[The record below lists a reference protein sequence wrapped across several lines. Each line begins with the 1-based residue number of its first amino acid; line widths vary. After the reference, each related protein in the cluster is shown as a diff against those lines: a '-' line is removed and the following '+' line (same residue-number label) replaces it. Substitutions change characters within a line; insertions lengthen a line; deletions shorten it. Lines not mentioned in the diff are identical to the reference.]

1 MATTSDGNV
10 ENLQDLFG
18 VKAFGD
24 RAALAVGLAIAFAL
38 GALIGIQRGWQYRE
52 RPSGQRVAG
61 VRTHALVGLFG
72 GLSVALSQQLGPWT
86 FNLALASVAI
96 LAVAGY
102 RAQAA
107 DYHDY
112 SITGAVG
119 LLLTFVFGAL
129 AVMGQIA
136 IAATAAVITAL
147 VLDNKDEIHGALLKL
162 RDNELDAGLK
172 LLLISVVVLP
182 LLPNQ
187 GFGPGNVINPYEV
200 WWMVVLIA
208 SISFVG
214 YFAMRWGGT
223 EKGILFTSLFAG
235 LSSST
240 ALTLHFSR
248 LARDDGDLRRLL
260 GAGLLLGC
268 AVMFPR
274 VLVYCAL
281 INRALLAELVAPL
294 LMMMLALLVP
304 ALLIWW
310 RQHHIAAVKPFT
322 GRQNPLDLKSA
333 FGFALLLVL
342 ILVAT
347 EVMKNWMGDR
357 GIYLLA
363 AISGAADVDAI
374 TLSLTRLSQQGL
386 NAHTAVIGIVLAAA
400 VNNLVKT
407 AMAGGIGGLGFL
419 AWIIGPMLL
428 SSASGLLIAWW

>member
-1 MATTSDGNV
+1 M
-10 ENLQDLFG
+10 ENLQDLFDI
-18 VKAFGD
+18 KAFGD
-24 RAALAVGLAIAFAL
+24 RAALIVGLAIAFAL

-61 VRTHALVGLFG
+61 IRTHALVGLFG

-102 RAQAA
+102 RAQATE
-107 DYHDY
+107 YHDY

-129 AVMGQIA
+129 AVMGQVA
-136 IAATAAVITAL
+136 IAATSAVITAL
-147 VLDNKDEIHGALLKL
+147 VLDNKDEIHGALLRL

-187 GFGPGNVINPYEV
+187 GFGPDDVVNPYEV
-200 WWMVVLIA
+200 WWMVVMIA

-214 YFAMRWGGT
+214 YFAMRLGGA
-223 EKGILFTSLFAG
+223 EKGVLFTSLFAG

-274 VLVYCAL
+274 VLVYCML
-281 INRALLAELVAPL
+281 INRALLAELAAPL
-294 LMMMLALLVP
+294 LTMMLALLVP

-310 RQHHIAAVKPFT
+310 RQHHIAPVKPFA
-322 GRQNPLDLKSA
+322 GRQNPLDLKAA

-342 ILVAT
+342 VLVAT

-363 AISGAADVDAI
+363 ALSGAADVDAI

-428 SSASGLLIAWW
+428 SSATGLLIAWW

>member
-1 MATTSDGNV
+1 M
-10 ENLQDLFG
+10 ENLQDLFDI
-18 VKAFGD
+18 KAFGD
-24 RAALAVGLAIAFAL
+24 HAALIGGLAIAFAL
-38 GALIGIQRGWQYRE
+38 GTLIGIQRGWQYRE

-61 VRTHALVGLFG
+61 IRTHALVGLFG

-86 FNLALASVAI
+86 FHLALASVAI

-102 RAQAA
+102 RAQATE
-107 DYHDY
+107 YHDY

-129 AVMGQIA
+129 AVMGQVA
-136 IAATAAVITAL
+136 IAATSAVITAL
-147 VLDNKDEIHGALLKL
+147 VLDNKDEIHGALLRL

-187 GFGPGNVINPYEV
+187 GFGPDDVVNPYEV
-200 WWMVVLIA
+200 WWMVVMIA

-214 YFAMRWGGT
+214 YFAMRLGGA
-223 EKGILFTSLFAG
+223 EKGVLFTSLFAG

-274 VLVYCAL
+274 VLVYCML
-281 INRALLAELVAPL
+281 INRALLAELAAPL
-294 LMMMLALLVP
+294 LTMMLALLVP
-304 ALLIWW
+304 AVLIWW
-310 RQHHIAAVKPFT
+310 RQHQIAPVKPLAA
-322 GRQNPLDLKSA
+322 RQNPLDLKSA

-342 ILVAT
+342 VMVAT

-363 AISGAADVDAI
+363 ALSGAADVDAI
-374 TLSLTRLSQQGL
+374 TLSLSRLSQQGL

-419 AWIIGPMLL
+419 VWIIGPMLL

>member
-1 MATTSDGNV
+1 MENVTDALSAEALSSDDPLALG
-10 ENLQDLFG
+10 
-18 VKAFGD
+18 
-24 RAALAVGLAIAFAL
+24 LAVAFAL

-52 RPSGQRVAG
+52 RESGQRVAG
-61 VRTHALVGLFG
+61 IRTHALVGLFG
-72 GLSVALSQQLGPWT
+72 GLSAALSHQLGSWA
-86 FNLALASVAI
+86 FNLALVSVTV

-107 DYHDY
+107 EHKDY

-129 AVMGQIA
+129 AVLGQIA

-147 VLDNKDEIHGALLKL
+147 VLDNKDEIHGALRKL
-162 RDNELDAGLK
+162 RQNELDAGLK

-187 GFGPGNVINPYEV
+187 GFGPSGAVNPYEV

-248 LARDDGDLRRLL
+248 LARDNADLRRLL

-274 VLVYCAL
+274 MLIYCVL
-281 INRALLAELVAPL
+281 INRALLPELAIPL
-294 LMMMLALLVP
+294 LTMMLALMVP
-304 ALLIWW
+304 ALVIWW
-310 RQHHIAAVKPFT
+310 RQRRIAPIK
-322 GRQNPLDLKSA
+322 RLDSHQNPLDLKSA
-333 FGFALLLVL
+333 FGFAVLLVL
-342 ILVAT
+342 VLVAT
-347 EVMKNWMGDR
+347 EVMKSWMGDR

-363 AISGAADVDAI
+363 ALSGVGDVDAI

-386 NAHTAVIGIVLAAA
+386 NAHTAIIGIVLAAA
-400 VNNLVKT
+400 VNNLVKV
-407 AMAGGIGGLGFL
+407 AMAGAIGGLSL
-419 AWIIGPMLL
+419 AAWIVGPMLL
-428 SSASGLLIAWW
+428 SSVLGLLIAGW

>member
-1 MATTSDGNV
+1 V
-10 ENLQDLFG
+10 ENLQELFSIK
-18 VKAFGD
+18 VFGD
-24 RAALAVGLAIAFAL
+24 HAPLVVGLAIAFAL

-61 VRTHALVGLFG
+61 IRTHALVGLFG
-72 GLSVALSQQLGPWT
+72 GLSVALSGQLGPWT

-107 DYHDY
+107 EYHDY

-129 AVMGQIA
+129 AVTGQIA
-136 IAATAAVITAL
+136 IAAAAAVITAL
-147 VLDNKDEIHGALLKL
+147 VLDNKDEIHGALLRL
-162 RDNELDAGLK
+162 HDNELDAALK

-187 GFGPGNVINPYEV
+187 GFGPDDVVNPYEV
-200 WWMVVLIA
+200 WWMVVMIA

-214 YFAMRWGGT
+214 YFAMRFGGA
-223 EKGILFTSLFAG
+223 EKGVLFTSLFAG

-248 LARDDGDLRRLL
+248 LAREDGKLHRLL
-260 GAGLLLGC
+260 AAGLLLGC

-274 VLVYCAL
+274 VLVYCVL
-281 INRALLAELVAPL
+281 INRALLAELAAPL
-294 LMMMLALLVP
+294 LTMMLALLAP

-310 RQHHIAAVKPFT
+310 RQHPIAPVKPFA

-342 ILVAT
+342 VLVTT
-347 EVMKNWMGDR
+347 EVMKNWMGDS

-363 AISGAADVDAI
+363 ALSGAADVDAI

-386 NAHTAVIGIVLAAA
+386 NARTAVIGIVLAAA

-419 AWIIGPMLL
+419 VWIVGPMLL
-428 SSASGLLIAWW
+428 SSATGLLIAWW

>member
-1 MATTSDGNV
+1 VATTSDGNV